1 MIVLGVL
8 FRYHI
13 YILII
18 ILFLCVNL
26 HMPVIKVR
34 TLAQLMSNIRGA
46 HCLELYLEVALKRA
60 ACVSR
65 SQ

>member
-1 MIVLGVL
+1 
-8 FRYHI
+8 
-13 YILII
+13 
-18 ILFLCVNL
+18 
-26 HMPVIKVR
+26 MPVIKVR